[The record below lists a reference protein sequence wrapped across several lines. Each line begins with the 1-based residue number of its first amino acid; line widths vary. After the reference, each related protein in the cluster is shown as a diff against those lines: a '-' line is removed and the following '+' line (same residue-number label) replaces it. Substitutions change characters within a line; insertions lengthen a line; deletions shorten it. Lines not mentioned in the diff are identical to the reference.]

1 MNVFYFWAFEN
12 NFPQP
17 GWQCVLKFVP
27 EGLSFAT
34 ASTPHSFACQPQVE
48 GLQGWVAVQVHGQS
62 LLHLGAINVEPESAQ
77 VGHRRERSRLEKV
90 RDVLVQVRD
99 SSFCQTLC
107 FIDPSPSFIQT
118 RIHIRSSNVVCSTNI

>member
-77 VGHRRERSRLEKV
+77 VWHRGERSRLEKV
-90 RDVLVQVRD
+90 RDMLVQERD
-99 SSFCQTLC
+99 DYNSFCHTL
-107 FIDPSPSFIQT
+107 FHRSKNSPPFIQT
-118 RIHIRSSNVVCSTNI
+118 RIHI